1 MPNICA
7 LNYSKEFLICNQ
19 TVLNNSWC
27 QFFFRPKTP
36 KLSFLLLLRWRSFL
50 LLWLLLL
57 LSSSFATEGP
67 STRIQARFPPLS
79 PAERGLISQTA
90 AGNRANTWYDVRSLL
105 FMASQTLLPFE
116 NCSLSYCLLS
126 PWRRFNVFKSCRSFV
141 SSYCFLRVTTG
152 LSSCREIFLSL

>member
-36 KLSFLLLLRWRSFL
+36 KLSLLLLLRWRSFL

-57 LSSSFATEGP
+57 LSSSFATQTP
-67 STRIQARFPPLS
+67 STRIQPRFPPLS